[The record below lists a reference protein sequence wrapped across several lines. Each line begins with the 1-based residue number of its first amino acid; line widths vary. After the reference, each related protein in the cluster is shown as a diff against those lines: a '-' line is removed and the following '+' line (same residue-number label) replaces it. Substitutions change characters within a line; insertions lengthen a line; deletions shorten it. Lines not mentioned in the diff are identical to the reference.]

1 MPYLFWIFLAYSFF
15 GWLGETVIVS
25 IEKKKFVNRGIL
37 NSPLSIS
44 YGIVA
49 VILTFIYFRQEE
61 IHIIFF
67 AGLIIGTLVQWIA
80 GHVIE
85 KIYHRKW
92 WDYTGLP
99 WNLDGYICLYASL
112 GWGVLGLLSKF
123 FINPILSKTFDLFP
137 NYIRTIL
144 FITLGIFF
152 IIDLLATHF
161 AFKGVLS
168 KYPNIEKTG
177 SNLSK
182 ITYKIGHLINKR
194 LSNAY
199 KLIEV
204 EVKPKE
210 KTDKFAYG
218 INFYKVFLLF
228 VIGSFLGDITETI
241 FCKVTAGIWMSRTSL
256 VIGAFSLVWGIAIG
270 LATVLLYKYKD
281 REDGFIFL
289 VGTFLG
295 GAYEYFCSVFTELV
309 FGKVFWNYS
318 EIPFNL
324 GGRINLLFCFF
335 WGIAAVVWIKNLYP
349 IFSDLIEKLPVSFGK
364 ILTWFLV
371 VFMIF
376 DIALSSAAMA
386 RSGQREK
393 NIPATNA
400 LETWLDIHYDDA
412 KMQKIYPNSESVQK

>member
-349 IFSDLIEKLPVSFGK
+349 IFSGLIEKLPVSFGK
-364 ILTWFLV
+364 MLTWFLV

-376 DIALSSAAMA
+376 DIALSSATMA

>member
-15 GWLGETVIVS
+15 GCLGETVIVS

-161 AFKGVLS
+161 AFKGILS

-289 VGTFLG
+289 LGTFLG

-349 IFSDLIEKLPVSFGK
+349 IFSGLIEKLPVSFGK
-364 ILTWFLV
+364 MLTWFLV

>member
-364 ILTWFLV
+364 MLTWFLV

-376 DIALSSAAMA
+376 DITLSSAAMA

>member
-123 FINPILSKTFDLFP
+123 FINPILNKTFDLFP

-144 FITLGIFF
+144 FINLGIFF

-168 KYPNIEKTG
+168 KYLNIEKTG

-241 FCKVTAGIWMSRTSL
+241 FCKVTAGVWMSRTSL

-364 ILTWFLV
+364 MLTWFLV

>member
-49 VILTFIYFRQEE
+49 IILTFIYFRQEE

-161 AFKGVLS
+161 AFKGILS

-241 FCKVTAGIWMSRTSL
+241 FCKVTAGIWMSRSSV
-256 VIGAFSLVWGIAIG
+256 VIGPFSLVWGIAIG

>member
-1 MPYLFWIFLAYSFF
+1 
-15 GWLGETVIVS
+15 
-25 IEKKKFVNRGIL
+25 
-37 NSPLSIS
+37 
-44 YGIVA
+44 
-49 VILTFIYFRQEE
+49 
-61 IHIIFF
+61 
-67 AGLIIGTLVQWIA
+67 
-80 GHVIE
+80 
-85 KIYHRKW
+85 
-92 WDYTGLP
+92 
-99 WNLDGYICLYASL
+99 
-112 GWGVLGLLSKF
+112 
-123 FINPILSKTFDLFP
+123 
-137 NYIRTIL
+137 
-144 FITLGIFF
+144 
-152 IIDLLATHF
+152 
-161 AFKGVLS
+161 
-168 KYPNIEKTG
+168 
-177 SNLSK
+177 
-182 ITYKIGHLINKR
+182 
-194 LSNAY
+194 
-199 KLIEV
+199 
-204 EVKPKE
+204 
-210 KTDKFAYG
+210 
-218 INFYKVFLLF
+218 
-228 VIGSFLGDITETI
+228 
-241 FCKVTAGIWMSRTSL
+241 MSRTSL

-335 WGIAAVVWIKNLYP
+335 WGIAAVVWIKNLYS

-364 ILTWFLV
+364 MLTWFLV

>member
-228 VIGSFLGDITETI
+228 VIGSFLGDITEII

-335 WGIAAVVWIKNLYP
+335 WGIAAVVWIKNLYS

-364 ILTWFLV
+364 MLTWFLV

>member
-364 ILTWFLV
+364 MFTWFLV

>member
-1 MPYLFWIFLAYSFF
+1 MHYLFWIFLAYSFF

-49 VILTFIYFRQEE
+49 IILTFIYFRQEE

-241 FCKVTAGIWMSRTSL
+241 FCKVTAGIWMSRSSV
-256 VIGAFSLVWGIAIG
+256 VIGPFSLVWGIAIG

-393 NIPATNA
+393 NIPAINA

>member
-364 ILTWFLV
+364 MLTWFLV

>member
-44 YGIVA
+44 FGIVA

-161 AFKGVLS
+161 AFKGILS

-349 IFSDLIEKLPVSFGK
+349 IFSGLIEKLPVSFGK
-364 ILTWFLV
+364 MLTWFLV

>member
-49 VILTFIYFRQEE
+49 IILTFIYFRQEE

-241 FCKVTAGIWMSRTSL
+241 FCKVTAGIWMSRSSV
-256 VIGAFSLVWGIAIG
+256 VIGPFSLVWGIAIG

>member
-364 ILTWFLV
+364 MLTWFLV

-376 DIALSSAAMA
+376 DIALSSATMA

>member
-349 IFSDLIEKLPVSFGK
+349 IFSGLIEKLPVSFGK
-364 ILTWFLV
+364 MLTWFLV

>member
-1 MPYLFWIFLAYSFF
+1 MLYLFWIFLAYSFF

-364 ILTWFLV
+364 MLTWFLV

>member
-349 IFSDLIEKLPVSFGK
+349 IFSDLIEKLPVSLGK
-364 ILTWFLV
+364 MLTWFLV

-376 DIALSSAAMA
+376 DVALSSATMA

>member
-99 WNLDGYICLYASL
+99 WKLDGYICLYASL

-349 IFSDLIEKLPVSFGK
+349 IFSGLIEKLPVSFGK
-364 ILTWFLV
+364 MLTWFLV

-376 DIALSSAAMA
+376 DIALSSATMA